1 MAILAIVLLWFMI
14 SWICSSDTRKGTDD
28 PKGPECDTLCKYLKC
43 IVHGSSMDL
52 IHLKKALDG
61 EFNLHYGFG
70 ELVLKYLDELARIV
84 QEKMESIN
92 SRARNEGM

>member
-1 MAILAIVLLWFMI
+1 MTTIVNRSDRHRGCLL
-14 SWICSSDTRKGTDD
+14 T
-28 PKGPECDTLCKYLKC
+28 P
-43 IVHGSSMDL
+43 
-52 IHLKKALDG
+52 

-92 SRARNEGM
+92 SRARKEDM

>member
-1 MAILAIVLLWFMI
+1 
-14 SWICSSDTRKGTDD
+14 
-28 PKGPECDTLCKYLKC
+28 
-43 IVHGSSMDL
+43 MDL